1 MFLSTPKFLVVD
13 LSCYEDSRRFLT
25 VAECLKVLKRSTSLK
40 ECHLDSVYSP
50 EIFPSPMPL
59 DRFHS
64 KLEHLDTT
72 LIRWAAVSLFDSI
85 TLPSVNFASAIQ
97 KISSWWCIL
106 FEILG
111 SLYFSNSLGSILKPR
126 RVWQPLARGHL
137 VGDIPQQPA
146 KKRNAIPIATLSAVK
161 VVSHARYELTDD
173 IES

>member
-1 MFLSTPKFLVVD
+1 MKTLFLSSFCPSGFRSVVRFLPKNLVLEIINLLPLFVRNCKQNLFLFRKHRKFYATVYGTIRDHPISTFCKPHNMFLSTPKFLVVD

-97 KISSWWCIL
+97 KISS
-106 FEILG
+106 
-111 SLYFSNSLGSILKPR
+111 
-126 RVWQPLARGHL
+126 
-137 VGDIPQQPA
+137 
-146 KKRNAIPIATLSAVK
+146 
-161 VVSHARYELTDD
+161 
-173 IES
+173 

>member
-1 MFLSTPKFLVVD
+1 MFLSTIKFLVVD

-72 LIRWAAVSLFDSI
+72 LIKWAAVSLFDSI

-111 SLYFSNSLGSILKPR
+111 SLYFPNRVLWETHVFETLSLSHVCHTVSN
-126 RVWQPLARGHL
+126 VWQTSMIFSWCLKLQVFETRAPG
-137 VGDIPQQPA
+137 G
-146 KKRNAIPIATLSAVK
+146 
-161 VVSHARYELTDD
+161 
-173 IES
+173 